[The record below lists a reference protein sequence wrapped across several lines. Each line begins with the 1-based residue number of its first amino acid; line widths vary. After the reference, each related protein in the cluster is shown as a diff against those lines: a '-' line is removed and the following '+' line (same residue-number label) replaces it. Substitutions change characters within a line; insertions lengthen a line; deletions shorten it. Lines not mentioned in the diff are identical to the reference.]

1 MENILSYLVQHAS
14 DFNFYLL
21 YPTFSRLSKQPS
33 NNFESKFI
41 KRNIILSSRPNI
53 GKQRDKSFFTLLY
66 SQSHGKTLT
75 FCKLVKEIDSRFFL
89 MAPLVDFSFP
99 SIIFRPF

>member
-41 KRNIILSSRPNI
+41 KSNIILSSRPNI

-75 FCKLVKEIDSRFFL
+75 FCKLVKEIDSRFF
-89 MAPLVDFSFP
+89 F
-99 SIIFRPF
+99 